1 MGKATTTR
9 ANVWKL
15 EDAKA
20 RFSELVRKA
29 RTGSPQTVTVHGKAA
44 VVVVDSA
51 RFEIR
56 AKSRG
61 ARPTVGFIAAAAT
74 YRGGAKRIDFTRAP
88 LRGRD
93 TPPDFFEGEFF
104 DEEDAD

>member
-1 MGKATTTR
+1 MTKAITTR

-15 EDAKA
+15 EEAKA

-29 RTGSPQTVTVHGKAA
+29 RTGLPQTVTVHGKAA

-56 AKSRG
+56 AKPRG
-61 ARPTVGFIAAAAT
+61 ARATAGFIAAAT
-74 YRGGAKRIDFTRAP
+74 PYRGRAKGIDFTRAP

-93 TPPDFFEGEFF
+93 ARRNLFEDEFF

>member
-1 MGKATTTR
+1 MTKANTTR

-29 RTGSPQTVTVHGKAA
+29 RTGTPQTVTVHGKAA

-51 RFEIR
+51 RFEVRPKPRPITRR
-56 AKSRG
+56 A
-61 ARPTVGFIAAAAT
+61 I
-74 YRGGAKRIDFTRAP
+74 
-88 LRGRD
+88 
-93 TPPDFFEGEFF
+93 FEGEFF
-104 DEEDAD
+104 DEEDVD

>member
-1 MGKATTTR
+1 MAKATTTR

-15 EDAKA
+15 EDAKT

-29 RTGSPQTVTVHGKAA
+29 RAGAPQTVTVDGKAA

-61 ARPTVGFIAAAAT
+61 ARPTAGFIAAAKM
-74 YRGGAKRIDFTRAP
+74 YSGRAKGIDFTRAP
-88 LRGRD
+88 LRRRD
-93 TPPDFFEGEFF
+93 TQPDFSEGEFF